1 MPEAD
6 RKEATAQGVATRE
19 RERREE
25 GFRFSPEETKVSR
38 KLSRPNGLAMFA
50 VCEVLQRARLDQ
62 GIDLAT
68 VAAHT
73 KIKAKYLEAIEADD
87 RKSLPGGFFYKSF
100 VRQYAKFL
108 GLDTSAIDAEIDGV
122 LSPDA
127 PLPLPSVA
135 TQTAVKLSSRSRSTT
150 KYLSYAAFVLI
161 LVACSRFDGWW
172 HESRAVA
179 TEKIESR
186 APVVESTT
194 RRRAPSPATGRVS
207 LASVSPVAARP
218 AAAAAVAAAPRQ
230 DEPAA
235 PAGSRVKLDLTA
247 TEETWLSVSSDG
259 TPVFSGLLEANQTK
273 TIEGKEFAT
282 IRVGNA
288 AGLQVRLNGKPLGPL
303 GAHGQVRDLV
313 FTSDKFPSNLQGS
326 FTQPL

>member
-1 MPEAD
+1 MEAEFSSK
-6 RKEATAQGVATRE
+6 RKQAAAQGIAT

-25 GFRFSPEETKVSR
+25 GFCFSPEQTKVNRRQSQ
-38 KLSRPNGLAMFA
+38 PNGPAMFT

-68 VAAHT
+68 VAART
-73 KIKAKYLEAIEADD
+73 KIKAKYLQAIEAGD

-100 VRQYAKFL
+100 VHQYAKFL
-108 GLDTSAIDAEIDGV
+108 GVDTSAIDAEIDRV
-122 LSPDA
+122 LSADA

-135 TQTAVKLSSRSRSTT
+135 RQTAVKLSSRSRSRK

-161 LVACSRFDGWW
+161 LVACFRIDGWW

-186 APVVESTT
+186 APVEQNTT
-194 RRRAPSPATGRVS
+194 PQRAASPATGRVS
-207 LASVSPVAARP
+207 LASVSPVEAT
-218 AAAAAVAAAPRQ
+218 PRQ

-235 PAGSRVKLDLTA
+235 PAGSRVELYLTA
-247 TEETWLSVSSDG
+247 TEETWLSISSDG

-273 TIEGKEFAT
+273 TIDGKEFARL
-282 IRVGNA
+282 RVGNA
-288 AGLQVRLNGKPLGPL
+288 AGLEVRLNGKPLGPL

-313 FTSDKFPSNLQGS
+313 FTSDEFPSHLPGS
-326 FTQPL
+326 FAQPL